1 MRRSVRDAFVGFS
14 LIGGIVLFS
23 GCMLWL
29 RGMRFNAN
37 AWSITAS
44 FEDASGLAERS
55 PVTYRGILVGSV
67 KKINFTSRSVET
79 KIEINDRD
87 LILAKPVYAKVT
99 TNSVLGG
106 DAKVSLVSLGIA
118 SSTQDSP
125 LSKKCN
131 PNRIL
136 CSGDIIEGKR
146 LKSISSLTEQLQ
158 KILSSA
164 GKEDFIGDLLSSME
178 QFDRTQA
185 NLDELILLSKAEL
198 IRAQPIITELTEAAG
213 HLNNILGAID
223 NPKTISDIVDTAS
236 SARSLTEKM
245 SILTNNLDEL
255 ANDKELT
262 SALREVTIGL
272 SRFFN
277 DVYQ

>member
-14 LIGGIVLFS
+14 LIGGVSLFS
-23 GCMLWL
+23 GGMIWL
-29 RGMRFNAN
+29 RGMQFNAN
-37 AWSITAS
+37 SWSITAR
-44 FEDASGLAERS
+44 FKDASGLSEMT

-67 KKINFTSRSVET
+67 KKINFTPSSVET
-79 KIEINDRD
+79 KIEINNKD
-87 LILAKPVYAKVT
+87 LILSKPVLAKVT

-106 DAKVSLVSLGIA
+106 DAQVSLVSNGIPA
-118 SSTQDSP
+118 SLENSP
-125 LSKKCN
+125 ISKNCN
-131 PNRIL
+131 PNKIL
-136 CSGDIIEGKR
+136 CAGDIIEGKR
-146 LKSISSLTEQLQ
+146 LKSISSLTEQIQ
-158 KILSSA
+158 KILSYA
-164 GKEDFIGDLLSSME
+164 GKEDFIGELVESME

-185 NLDELILLSKAEL
+185 NLDELILLSKDEL
-198 IRAQPIITELTEAAG
+198 IRAKPIITELTQAAS

-236 SARSLTEKM
+236 SARSLTERM
-245 SILTNNLDEL
+245 SVLTNNLDAL

-277 DVYQ
+277 DVYE